1 MKQISAN
8 IITWDPRED
17 KTYLNGSQISLSKG
31 EVAFENESRKSASYL
46 VFTTKLPN

>member
-17 KTYLNGSQISLSKG
+17 KTYLNGSQISLSK
-31 EVAFENESRKSASYL
+31 EKSRLKM
-46 VFTTKLPN
+46 N

>member
-17 KTYLNGSQISLSKG
+17 KTYLNGSQIKLSKG
-31 EVAFENESRKSASYL
+31 EVTFENELMSQEKR
-46 VFTTKLPN
+46 